1 MNNTKRRLFDR
12 NDTYSLRG
20 LCMICIIL
28 HHLYQ
33 YLSSRYGITFPV
45 PLVIILSNIGY
56 LATGVFFMISGFGL
70 FASLEKNSPINWRY
84 IARHLLNLYLPF
96 LFVCIIQAI
105 IDICQGGFDI
115 KNGLA
120 SLLLMKDFWFM
131 RTIFLLYISV
141 FLLYKFVISTRIR
154 IAILSSGV
162 LTYILLSAFVF
173 RIYPFWWNSIL
184 CFPVGMYCA
193 FKSDSLQR
201 LNTTRNRI
209 SILIVFIFTFCFTIF
224 CNSSYCP
231 RIIGEAIYPISMVL
245 SSISFALFSIHFV
258 SLVKVSNKVFNYF
271 GTNSLSFYLYHIVF
285 LKLCLFD
292 NSYTYFI
299 SVWIGAIILVS
310 IYRLIDKVWLSK
322 LSSSLLSGG
331 GKSA

>member
-1 MNNTKRRLFDR
+1 
-12 NDTYSLRG
+12 
-20 LCMICIIL
+20 MICIIL

-33 YLSSRYGITFPV
+33 YLSSRYGIVFPF
-45 PLVIILSNIGY
+45 PLGILLSNIGY

-70 FASLEKNSPINWRY
+70 FVSLEKNSPINWRY

-131 RTIFLLYISV
+131 RTIFLIYISV
-141 FLLYKFVISTRIR
+141 FLLYKLVISTRIR
-154 IAILSSGV
+154 LAIISSGV
-162 LTYILLSAFVF
+162 LAYMLLSAFVF
-173 RIYPFWWNSIL
+173 RISPFWWNSIL

-201 LNTTRNRI
+201 LNTTRNSV
-209 SILIVFIFTFCFTIF
+209 SILIVFIFTFCLTIL

-231 RIIGEAIYPISMVL
+231 QKIGEAIYPISMVL

-258 SLVKVSNKVFNYF
+258 SLVNVSNKVFNYF
-271 GTNSLSFYLYHIVF
+271 GTNSLCFYLYHIVF
-285 LKLCLFD
+285 LRLCLFD
-292 NSYTYFI
+292 NPYTYFI

-322 LSSSLLSGG
+322 MSSSLLSGG